1 MKKKIQKILCVFL
14 SLLFVCNTA
23 LAEEIARLYLIEN
36 ITSVQAKTF
45 IKPELNI
52 HGYNIIEQNGFY
64 IVENPSQNI
73 YNVIGLKK
81 NGSDCYYYFLSNDSL
96 KLNKKILE
104 TFDTQNYNNKRIR
117 NSGLLTLF
125 RSEAGDVLSKSPTAL
140 KTVTTAHK
148 EAAENNYDFSD
159 EAQHRFDTQTA
170 AKTPQIPL
178 TVPQNPVIQP
188 QKTTT
193 LMGSVVQIQA
203 GQQFNVVLS
212 STISSD
218 SIENNDNISAR
229 LDEDWVVNG
238 IKIAPAGS
246 IITGRVVNSRS
257 AGYAMGDGRIGI
269 DFTQIFTH
277 DGKIIP
283 LSTNEVRV
291 LSDNNRALKVGGKV
305 LAGALSGLVLGAVLM
320 LCGADA
326 KSLAGSAAVGGAFG
340 AISAAATKGE
350 EVYVPEGSVM
360 QIILQEPMTAQP
372 YMEY

>member
-1 MKKKIQKILCVFL
+1 M
-14 SLLFVCNTA
+14 
-23 LAEEIARLYLIEN
+23 
-36 ITSVQAKTF
+36 
-45 IKPELNI
+45 
-52 HGYNIIEQNGFY
+52 
-64 IVENPSQNI
+64 
-73 YNVIGLKK
+73 
-81 NGSDCYYYFLSNDSL
+81 
-96 KLNKKILE
+96 
-104 TFDTQNYNNKRIR
+104 NYDKKRIR

-125 RSEAGDVLSKSPTAL
+125 RSEAGDALSKSPSAL
-140 KTVTTAHK
+140 KTVTTSLPK
-148 EAAENNYDFSD
+148 EEENNYDFSD

-170 AKTPQIPL
+170 ATTPQIPL
-178 TVPQNPVIQP
+178 TVPHNPVIQP

-193 LMGSVVQIQA
+193 LTGSVVQIQA

-238 IKIAPAGS
+238 IRIAPAGS

-291 LSDNNRALKVGGKV
+291 LSDNNRVVKVGGKV

-350 EVYVPEGSVM
+350 EVYVPEGSVL
-360 QIILQEPMTAQP
+360 QIILAEPMTAQP
-372 YMEY
+372 YLEY